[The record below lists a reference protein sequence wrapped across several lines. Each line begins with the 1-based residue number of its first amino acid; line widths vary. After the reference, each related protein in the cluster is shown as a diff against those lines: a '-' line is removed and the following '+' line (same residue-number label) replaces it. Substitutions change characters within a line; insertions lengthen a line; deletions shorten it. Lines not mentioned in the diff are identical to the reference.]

1 MDSTMSEGST
11 KSYSICVVCTGN
23 TCRSPIT
30 EGILKQVA
38 QTSGHSDWHISSG
51 GLYARGGEFP
61 SEFGVEAA
69 LEQGVDISSHRAT
82 PFNATRAATCDLI
95 LVHSGEHLMEIGS
108 WGEPAVGKTFL
119 LKHFP
124 VLGDPGPSAW
134 VEDPIG
140 QNLDRYRATFLELD
154 EVVRRIVPY
163 IRDRAEM
170 GES

>member
-1 MDSTMSEGST
+1 MSEGST
-11 KSYSICVVCTGN
+11 KPYRICLVCTGN

-38 QTSGHSDWHISSG
+38 QSSGHTNWHISSG
-51 GLYARGGEFP
+51 GLYARGGELP

-82 PFNATRAATCDLI
+82 PFNIESATTCDLI

-108 WGEPAVGKTFL
+108 WGELAVSKTFL

-124 VLGDPGPSAW
+124 VLGDPGPSGW

-140 QNLDRYRATFLELD
+140 QNLDRYRSTFLELD

-163 IRDRAEM
+163 IMDRTEK